1 MNYNLLIDWED
12 LTEESGI
19 EEPLTVQEVK
29 DYLRLE
35 GFIDNYESVSSE
47 FDDDDTLIEDL
58 IRGTREAMEEYTGLS
73 FIPKTWQIEFDN
85 YAGNFEI
92 PFGPVIDI
100 LELHPQ
106 GESLASD
113 ELEYTTSSNKRIL
126 KTPEYGNLVMLYE
139 AGYVTLPKR
148 LKDAMLKEIAYR
160 YENRGD
166 VNVDGISKEAT
177 ILASTY
183 KTTMTWLG

>member
-1 MNYNLLIDWED
+1 MHYNLLIDWED
-12 LTEESGI
+12 LTNESGI
-19 EEPLTVQEVK
+19 VEPLTVQEVK

-35 GFIDNYESVSSE
+35 GFIDTYESASSE
-47 FDDDDTLIEDL
+47 FDDDDTLIEEL
-58 IRGTREAMEEYTGLS
+58 ITASREALEEYTGLS

-85 YAGNFEI
+85 YDGYFEI

-100 LELHPQ
+100 YALHPQ
-106 GESLASD
+106 GESTPSD
-113 ELEYTTSSNKRIL
+113 ELDFTVSSNKRIL
-126 KTPEYGNLVMLYE
+126 KSPMYGNLVMLYD
-139 AGYVTLPKR
+139 AGYINLPKR